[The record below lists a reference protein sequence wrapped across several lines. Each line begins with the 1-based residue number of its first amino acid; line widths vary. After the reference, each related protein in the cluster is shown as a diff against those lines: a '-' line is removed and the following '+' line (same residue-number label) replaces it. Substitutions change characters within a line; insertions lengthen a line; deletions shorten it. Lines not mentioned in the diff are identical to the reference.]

1 MQTPMAHSVVLA
13 RGARPAENLRIVSGL
28 QKSALPASSYLA
40 HPPGYEQSYVVPA
53 RTCCPQRRSGQ
64 PWWPSRYLPSS
75 SARQC
80 GGPLRLSPN
89 LRSLSCHQC
98 QTRGCRL
105 PPCQRRACRRQSGRP
120 CTAPRAWSRVT
131 RQEVEPARRFS
142 ARWCPVELLFQGSKK
157 GRLGGRV
164 EEPSWAEE
172 GDDAPSS
179 SRAGSRQSLRA
190 EALMVLVTEPDFA
203 LLLAH
208 STHYPYVLLLQHLVT
223 PDWTPQQY
231 RMKNSISQRQ
241 NQKPPSRKCSH
252 LEDTYVVLV
261 A

>member
-1 MQTPMAHSVVLA
+1 MQTPMARSVCLA
-13 RGARPAENLRIVSGL
+13 RGAGPAENLRVVSGL
-28 QKSALPASSYLA
+28 QKSALPASYLA

-53 RTCCPQRRSGQ
+53 RTCCPQRPSGQ
-64 PWWPSRYLPSS
+64 PWWPSRCLPSS

-179 SRAGSRQSLRA
+179 SRAGTGRICSRGFVAMRA
-190 EALMVLVTEPDFA
+190 RGHSSAAARAWSPLTAPTWHRVETSTSADRQAQNGDREAA
-203 LLLAH
+203 
-208 STHYPYVLLLQHLVT
+208 
-223 PDWTPQQY
+223 
-231 RMKNSISQRQ
+231 R
-241 NQKPPSRKCSH
+241 
-252 LEDTYVVLV
+252 
-261 A
+261 